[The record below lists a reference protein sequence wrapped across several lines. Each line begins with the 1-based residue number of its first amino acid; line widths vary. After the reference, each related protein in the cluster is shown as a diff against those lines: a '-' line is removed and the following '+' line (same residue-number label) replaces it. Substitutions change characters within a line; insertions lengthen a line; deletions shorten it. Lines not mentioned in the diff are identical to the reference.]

1 MPPQAPL
8 HYTDVYM
15 DDFLLIAQ
23 RSSHMHLMHSLLY
36 HMNSIFADLL
46 TSPHWLIVS
55 ASKNAKGD
63 ATFST

>member
-1 MPPQAPL
+1 
-8 HYTDVYM
+8 M